1 MFSSISVHYS
11 WRASRS
17 NVEVKQ
23 GMLFVLAGYAA
34 ADLAGVAQQM
44 ITAATVVKVNAL
56 VAEEA
61 VAAVAVEEEEA
72 VVVAV
77 VTLKASSHGLHLK
90 ICLSIVMMLD
100 ALLKD
105 STLTMLSFQ
114 QQRPFPT
121 LVPTGD
127 IETRKREIAAF
138 FGQTSHETTGGWPTA
153 PDGPFAW
160 GYCFIREVNP
170 SAYCDP
176 SSIAYPCAPGKQY
189 YGRGPIQLSWNYNY
203 GQCGEALGLDLLN
216 NPDLVA
222 TDPVI
227 SFKTAIWF
235 WMTPQSPKPSCHDV
249 IIGEW
254 IPSEVDKLA
263 GRLPG
268 YGTTTNIINGGLE
281 CGIGPDSRVENRIG
295 FYKTYCDLF
304 GIEFGDNLDCFN
316 QRPFGSG
323 LLLDTI

>member
-1 MFSSISVHYS
+1 
-11 WRASRS
+11 
-17 NVEVKQ
+17 
-23 GMLFVLAGYAA
+23 MLCVLADYAA
-34 ADLAGVAQQM
+34 AVLAGVAQQL
-44 ITAATVVKVNAL
+44 ITAATVAKVNAQ

-61 VAAVAVEEEEA
+61 VVVVVEEEVVV

-77 VTLKASSHGLHLK
+77 VTLKASSQGPHLK
-90 ICLSIVMMLD
+90 ICLSD
-100 ALLKD
+100 
-105 STLTMLSFQ
+105 T
-114 QQRPFPT
+114 
-121 LVPTGD
+121 
-127 IETRKREIAAF
+127 ETRKKEIAAF
-138 FGQTSHETTGGWPTA
+138 FGQTSHETTGGWPTT

-170 SAYCDP
+170 SAYCNP

-216 NPDLVA
+216 NPDPVA
-222 TDPVI
+222 TNPVI
-227 SFKTAIWF
+227 SFKTTIWF

-249 IIGEW
+249 ITGLW
-254 IPSEVDKLA
+254 IPSEADELA

-281 CGIGPDSRVENRIG
+281 CGIGSDSRVEDRIE

-304 GIEFGDNLDCFN
+304 GIEYGDNLDCFH
-316 QRPFGSG
+316 QRPFGFG
-323 LLLDTI
+323 LLLNTK